1 MARVSAIV
9 LLAVGTLVGRSSAV
23 VVELRGAAQRSTFT
37 INDKVYVDGSLFSE
51 SAALNDNI
59 GCHEHKGTS
68 SFKVCGCGVKVIAH
82 LMTECQTYKKY
93 DTQVGKC
100 DCSSTACD
108 EVSLSSGYS
117 APFNWQAASFE
128 VSPC

>member
-1 MARVSAIV
+1 MARVSANV
-9 LLAVGTLVGRSSAV
+9 RSPRRRHLGGPLLRRR
-23 VVELRGAAQRSTFT
+23 RGAEGH
-37 INDKVYVDGSLFSE
+37 GSE
-51 SAALNDNI
+51 
-59 GCHEHKGTS
+59 
-68 SFKVCGCGVKVIAH
+68 VCGCGVKVIAH